1 MPVDVNME
9 MKTLSITNSNNSTS
23 PLFLLTKIV
32 IGKPMAKNERI
43 KRNIELKIG
52 ETDERRRESRNK
64 MKMRLMGKSKFLKQ
78 CVLAKPVLK
87 IILTTFPA
95 VRN

>member
-1 MPVDVNME
+1 

-52 ETDERRRESRNK
+52 ETDERRESRNK

-87 IILTTFPA
+87 IILTTIPA